1 MLILIL
7 AGTLMKTISSAVG
20 VLLSEA
26 RKLEATCDEPALR
39 NELDTSLKVGTRAPN
54 MA

>member
-1 MLILIL
+1 MLILKLIL

-26 RKLEATCDEPALR
+26 RKLEATCDEPTLR
-39 NELDTSLKVGTRAPN
+39 NELATSLEVGT
-54 MA
+54 